1 MTRPS
6 ALRSPWPLAALLAL
20 PAYLEPVLRLGAVHP
35 DEIFQ
40 AIEPAFT
47 QVHGRGYVPWE
58 WKVGLRNEAVVGL
71 LAALYRAARAVGLHD
86 PQALRA
92 LLHAPL
98 YLLAVAMLV
107 AVHGIVARRLPE
119 DRAPRLANFGMAL
132 VALSPVFVFF
142 QTRNLSESW
151 SAAFLVLA
159 FAAVDPTHILRKEA
173 ASSTVRAFFLGGVA
187 FGLATVTR
195 YPSLVLVGPGALA
208 AIVATGGSWTERL
221 RKNLWKILPLTL
233 GFLLPMVAVG
243 LLDAATWGRR
253 MPGLWAGG
261 AFHSLISYVD
271 FNFVR
276 GVAARWFGT
285 RPFYFYLPRLYVVA
299 PVFGVWGLLQRR
311 ASGDASDRRYN
322 APLIAS
328 ALYTVVLFAMPHK
341 ESRFLYPA
349 LLLAT
354 VALLPDTVLFLARL
368 PATFSGGNPLAK
380 LALIGGLVFAVVP
393 YVVPGPFAPAHQ
405 DGFRA
410 ELAAS
415 RAASGLVVVGI
426 PFEALGGFS
435 MLGADKPLCVAA
447 DADDPCLEKALAD
460 EVVRRAFV
468 TDAHRQRVEGP
479 LRAHGFV
486 EGERDGRGVTW
497 MR

>member
-1 MTRPS
+1 MTRPP
-6 ALRSPWPLAALLAL
+6 APRSPWLLAALLAL

-47 QVHGRGYVPWE
+47 QVYRRGYVPWE

-71 LAALYRAARAVGLHD
+71 LAALYRAAHAVGLHD

-119 DRAPRLANFGMAL
+119 DRGPRLANFGMAV

-159 FAAVDPTHILRKEA
+159 FAAVDPTRFLQKEA
-173 ASSTVRAFFLGGVA
+173 ASSPARAFFLGGVA

-208 AIVATGGSWTERL
+208 AIVATGGSLGERL
-221 RKNLWKILPLTL
+221 RKNLWKTIPLAL

-243 LLDAATWGRR
+243 LLDAATWGHRI
-253 MPGLWAGG
+253 PGLWAGG
-261 AFHSLISYVD
+261 VFHSLISYVD
-271 FNFVR
+271 FNFIR

-285 RPFYFYLPRLYVVA
+285 RPFHFYLPRLYVVA

-311 ASGDASDRRYN
+311 ASGDASDRRFN
-322 APLIAS
+322 APLIA
-328 ALYTVVLFAMPHK
+328 AAFYTAVLFAMPHK

-354 VALLPDTVLFLARL
+354 VGLLPDTVLFLVRL
-368 PATFSGGNPLAK
+368 PTFSTGNPFAK
-380 LALIGGLVFAVVP
+380 LALVGGLVFAVIP
-393 YVVPGPFAPAHQ
+393 YFVPGPFAPAHQ

-415 RAASGLVVVGI
+415 RADSGLVVVGI

-435 MLGADKPLCVAA
+435 LLGVDKPLCVAA
-447 DADDPCLEKALAD
+447 DVNDPCIEKALAAGA
-460 EVVRRAFV
+460 VRRAFV
-468 TDAHRQRVEGP
+468 TDAQRPPMEAP

-486 EGERDGRGVTW
+486 EGKRDGRGVTW